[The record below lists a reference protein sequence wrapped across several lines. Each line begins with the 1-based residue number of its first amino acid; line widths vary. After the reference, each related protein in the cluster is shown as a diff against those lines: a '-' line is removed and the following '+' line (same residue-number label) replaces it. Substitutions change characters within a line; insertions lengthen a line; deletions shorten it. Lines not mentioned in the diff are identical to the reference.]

1 MRIKRPYYAIHQ
13 ITTGQYTE
21 GNEFVLPSGEVYAGP
36 YHILPTGQYFTEFIP
51 QTKSIELTL
60 LRTVANQDVLLY
72 NKLSEQTTNRYLVP
86 VLKIPTLTVDDYKRG
101 KIERYFCQKRNNPQF
116 TIIEIDAT
124 QYNQFNSQ
132 NRPGINSALWNR
144 LKIDWV
150 ISKIPIQDAEFI
162 NKQIIAANENRFTGL
177 TLYLTD
183 ALEFYK

>member
-21 GNEFVLPSGEVYAGP
+21 GNEFVLSDGQIYVGP

-51 QTKSIELTL
+51 QQKSLELL
-60 LRTVANQDVLLY
+60 PLRNIPTSDVLTY
-72 NKLSEQTTNRYLVP
+72 NKISEQTTNRYLVP
-86 VLKIPTLTVDDYKRG
+86 VLKIPILTVGDYKRG
-101 KIERYFCQKRNNPQF
+101 KIERFFCQKRNSPKS

-124 QYNQFNSQ
+124 QYNAFNNQ

-144 LKIDWV
+144 LKIEWV
-150 ISKIPIQDAEFI
+150 ISKIPIQDAEFT
-162 NKQIIAANENRFTGL
+162 NKQTIASNENKFNGL
-177 TLYLTD
+177 TFYLTD